1 MLHSY
6 ESRILLQ
13 NNSASNSHIAFFAH
27 KSTKGKTTT
36 QNYTSKKRGFTPAV
50 SSSNQPE
57 ITEKLNFSAPSPS
70 KSVPRGV
77 CTEEELQVALKHF
90 LFVCQICHKLGHN
103 AHRCFKQYNKEF
115 RTPALQIGPKNV
127 QQAISALQVNQV
139 DISQWLC
146 DSGASFHMTGN
157 LTLFDTY
164 DVYNGSDIVMVMVRN
179 GLPIEHIG
187 QVTLFTAYG
196 TLVLINVLHVPSLK
210 QNLLSISQFTTDND
224 CYFLFDSEGFTVT
237 HGGSQRV
244 IFSSTR

>member
-1 MLHSY
+1 M
-6 ESRILLQ
+6 
-13 NNSASNSHIAFFAH
+13 
-27 KSTKGKTTT
+27 
-36 QNYTSKKRGFTPAV
+36 
-50 SSSNQPE
+50 
-57 ITEKLNFSAPSPS
+57 
-70 KSVPRGV
+70 
-77 CTEEELQVALKHF
+77 
-90 LFVCQICHKLGHN
+90 
-103 AHRCFKQYNKEF
+103 
-115 RTPALQIGPKNV
+115 

-164 DVYNGSDIVMVMVRN
+164 DVYNGSDIVIVMVRN